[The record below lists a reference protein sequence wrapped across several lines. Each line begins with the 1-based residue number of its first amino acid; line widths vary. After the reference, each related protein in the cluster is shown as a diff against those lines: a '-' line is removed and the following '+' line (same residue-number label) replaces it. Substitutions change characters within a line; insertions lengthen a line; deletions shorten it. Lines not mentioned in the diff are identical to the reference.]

1 MVTKAAMT
9 TGMEMTAKEHI
20 KKSLFFFSLL
30 VSPLPAFCFE
40 LPKDFWLLRKKKNF
54 EEEAVIGANFLFF
67 WLLFP
72 HTHVYKILLRYS
84 HIPISYTMILR

>member
-40 LPKDFWLLRKKKNF
+40 LPKDFWLLRKKKTLKKKLSL
-54 EEEAVIGANFLFF
+54 EQIFF
-67 WLLFP
+67 SFGYYF
-72 HTHVYKILLRYS
+72 HTRMYIKFY
-84 HIPISYTMILR
+84 

>member
-20 KKSLFFFSLL
+20 EKSLFFFFSLL

-40 LPKDFWLLRKKKNF
+40 LPKDFWLLGTKKNLKKKLSLEQISF
-54 EEEAVIGANFLFF
+54 SFCYYF
-67 WLLFP
+67 
-72 HTHVYKILLRYS
+72 
-84 HIPISYTMILR
+84 HIRMYIKFC